1 MIENV
6 IQIKSGATNRLCKE
20 NYIWIPIT
28 FVRGNIRCLKNS
40 TDDLIIT
47 CDEMIDVSDA
57 MSINLND
64 KKATCKEDNYYIS
77 LTFLLATILLLI
89 TTICYY
95 CIKHWS
101 KQKYIWLY

>member
-20 NYIWIPIT
+20 NYIWNPIT
-28 FVRGNIRCLKNS
+28 FVRENIRCLKSS

-64 KKATCKEDNYYIS
+64 KKVTCK
-77 LTFLLATILLLI
+77 
-89 TTICYY
+89 
-95 CIKHWS
+95 
-101 KQKYIWLY
+101 

>member
-20 NYIWIPIT
+20 NYIWNPIT
-28 FVRGNIRCLKNS
+28 FVRENIRCLKSS

-64 KKATCKEDNYYIS
+64 KKATWK
-77 LTFLLATILLLI
+77 
-89 TTICYY
+89 
-95 CIKHWS
+95 
-101 KQKYIWLY
+101 